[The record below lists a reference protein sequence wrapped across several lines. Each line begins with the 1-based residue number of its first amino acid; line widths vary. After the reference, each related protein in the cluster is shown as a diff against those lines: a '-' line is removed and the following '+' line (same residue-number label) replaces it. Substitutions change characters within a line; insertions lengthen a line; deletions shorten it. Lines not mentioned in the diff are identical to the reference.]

1 MPPHH
6 HGGDLHP
13 IGVGFCDCCW
23 GGRRWVTVRDHND
36 LTHGGRGFSQ
46 PSNRQF
52 HRGIKI
58 GHVAVGQR
66 GRRGKRS
73 FAIAHPLHGQN
84 PNASGIFVISTESI
98 PVEFNHAHTVARMK
112 RLDRRFRHP
121 PPPIV
126 AFGHLARVHHHG
138 NSTPGQLFGLGR
150 LAIQREDIGQFTA
163 QPPPCPKGPV
173 ATNSEQPHP
182 KLSHRA
188 RQRGV
193 LGIGKRPTWDIGQN
207 HQVESRE

>member
-13 IGVGFCDCCW
+13 IVGGFRDCCW

-36 LTHGGRGFSQ
+36 LTHGGRGFGQ

-73 FAIAHPLHGQN
+73 FTIAHPLHGQN
-84 PNASGIFVISTESI
+84 PNASGIFVITTESI
-98 PVEFNHAHTVARMK
+98 PVEFNHAHKVARMK
-112 RLDRRFRHP
+112 RLDRRFRHS

-138 NSTPGQLFGLGR
+138 NSTTGQLLGLGR
-150 LAIQREDIGQFTA
+150 LAVQREDIGQFTSL
-163 QPPPCPKGPV
+163 PSPRTKGPI
-173 ATNSEQPHP
+173 ATNSEQSYA
-182 KLSHRA
+182 KLGHRA
-188 RQRGV
+188 RQCGV
-193 LGIGKRPTWDIGQN
+193 LSIGERPTRHIGQDD
-207 HQVESRE
+207 QIESRK